1 MKSEE
6 CELLKIF
13 QRLFQFPFMFNILQ
27 HQVLEKTE
35 ESLKV
40 SDAYILFD
48 ILCMYNNNKTAL
60 FEISSEFCKYKECVP
75 KRL

>member
-1 MKSEE
+1 MWASENFS
-6 CELLKIF
+6 KT
-13 QRLFQFPFMFNILQ
+13 FPISVHVQYSTTLGFGEI
-27 HQVLEKTE
+27 E

-60 FEISSEFCKYKECVP
+60 FEISSEFCKYKVCVP